1 MWVFHLISLFGSN
14 VLLHK
19 FILVVED
26 STPMRLWLS
35 DTVEA
40 QIHSAL
46 FLLYATIFG
55 CSSTMFLILRFY
67 RTARK
72 SPTIRPYL
80 DPRKSETQAPSSR
93 FMKIQ
98 AGCYGLWIFN
108 FLSSHDLISYI
119 MKKNQ
124 LQKPSLHWIEKGEET
139 KNQVPKQWFNN
150 WVGQVKPRPEGCPG
164 PLI

>member
-1 MWVFHLISLFGSN
+1 MWVFHLISLFGSF

-19 FILVVED
+19 YILVVED
-26 STPMRLWLS
+26 SIPMRLWLWDS
-35 DTVEA
+35 VEA

-55 CSSTMFLILRFY
+55 CSSTMFPILRFY

-72 SPTIRPYL
+72 SPTLRPYL
-80 DPRKSETQAPSSR
+80 DPLKSETRAPSSR

-124 LQKPSLHWIEKGEET
+124 LQKPSLRWIEKEKRRKT
-139 KNQVPKQWFNN
+139 KCQSSD
-150 WVGQVKPRPEGCPG
+150 
-164 PLI
+164 LIIE